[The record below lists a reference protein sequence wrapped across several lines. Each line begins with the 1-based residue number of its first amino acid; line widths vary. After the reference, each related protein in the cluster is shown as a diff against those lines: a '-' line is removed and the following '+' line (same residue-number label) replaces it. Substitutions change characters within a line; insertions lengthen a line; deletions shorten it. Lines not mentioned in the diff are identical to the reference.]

1 MTQAYEFIIG
11 PHNEQAHDYTS
22 ALIDEAYK
30 RKAGGSPTASNERV
44 NKADELCEAYYAQ
57 MDDKPAQA
65 VLSRLAW
72 YVIFD
77 EMVDTHPDKMT
88 REEYPILSDWQAI
101 ERRESQF
108 SISDIEFGD
117 RRGNGRRKSH
127 FVGDNGYVGVS
138 NNKMPERESP
148 EIERIPNEMD
158 VNKMLDGAK
167 LTGRQ
172 RKAIDLVFFEGM
184 TQVQAGEVMGV
195 NKSNVNEYIKHG
207 LSKIKKNFKQS
218 S

>member
-11 PHNEQAHDYTS
+11 SHNEQAHDYTS

-30 RKAGGSPTASNERV
+30 RKANDSLMTSDERV
-44 NKADELCEAYYAQ
+44 SKANELCEAYYAQ

-65 VLSRLAW
+65 VLTRLAW
-72 YVIFD
+72 YIVFD
-77 EMVDTHPDKMT
+77 EMTDAHPDKMT
-88 REEYPILSDWQAI
+88 REEYPILSDWQAS

-127 FVGDNGYVGVS
+127 FVRDDGYIGVS
-138 NNKMPERESP
+138 NNKMPETESL
-148 EIERIPNEMD
+148 EIDNSLNEMD
-158 VNKMLDGAK
+158 VIKMLDGAK

-172 RKAIDLVFFEGM
+172 RRAIDLVFFKGM
-184 TQVQAGEVMGV
+184 TQVQAGEVMNI

-207 LSKIKKNFKQS
+207 LLKIKKSIKQS